1 MKYKRID
8 RSPTTVFQ
16 QPNIRRSKMLK
27 NPHDFPSRTFQAL
40 EPPLHENHENDLQ
53 ECRILLVEI
62 QKPFKDEVFK
72 TEES

>member
-1 MKYKRID
+1 
-8 RSPTTVFQ
+8 
-16 QPNIRRSKMLK
+16 MLK